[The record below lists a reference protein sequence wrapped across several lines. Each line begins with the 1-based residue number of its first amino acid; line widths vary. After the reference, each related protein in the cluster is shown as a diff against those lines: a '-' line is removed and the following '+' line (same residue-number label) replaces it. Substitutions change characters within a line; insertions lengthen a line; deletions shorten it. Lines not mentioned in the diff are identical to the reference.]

1 MEEPDPSK
9 GIQVRAYTELS
20 QTQCSLHFEPS
31 NSLLWG
37 AVLCILE
44 RLAATLFST
53 HLMPVAFL
61 PHAVTIKNVPDITK
75 CLLRAKIPQLRT
87 VTDEEKR
94 RGEAVSQQVE
104 PMSLERFL
112 GFKDVTGETLLWG
125 LLLEFL
131 GW

>member
-1 MEEPDPSK
+1 MEEPDSSK

-37 AVLCILE
+37 AVLYIVR
-44 RLAATLFST
+44 RLAATLLST
-53 HLMPVAFL
+53 HLMLVVPP
-61 PHAVTIKNVPDITK
+61 PHAVTTKNVPGITK
-75 CLLRAKIPQLRT
+75 CLLRGKIPQLRT
-87 VTDEEKR
+87 VIEEENR

-104 PMSLERFL
+104 PTSLERFL
-112 GFKDVTGETLLWG
+112 GFKDVTGETLSWG

-131 GW
+131 G

>member
-1 MEEPDPSK
+1 MEEPDSSK

-37 AVLCILE
+37 AVLCIVR
-44 RLAATLFST
+44 RLAATLLST
-53 HLMPVAFL
+53 HLMLVVPP
-61 PHAVTIKNVPDITK
+61 PHAVTTKNVPGITK
-75 CLLRAKIPQLRT
+75 CLLRGKIPQLRT
-87 VTDEEKR
+87 VIDEENR

-104 PMSLERFL
+104 PTSLERFL
-112 GFKDVTGETLLWG
+112 GFKDVTGETLSWG

-131 GW
+131 G